1 MWNRKKNKFSSF
13 SIFLDF
19 FFSRCRENS
28 LQASFKWSNQ
38 PCWELCGW
46 GWIFFCY
53 KTCNSTSN
61 EGGKQLSNDHHIRE
75 IFPQIHAALMLWL
88 PAVWP
93 IKKLT
98 LHNTHQGKR
107 GEMENFRLFV
117 GCYVRRTLYST
128 KHFTDRRPS
137 AKVPVAPKNHKT
149 KGRARAPVYTNFYIC
164 RRK

>member
-1 MWNRKKNKFSSF
+1 M
-13 SIFLDF
+13 
-19 FFSRCRENS
+19 E
-28 LQASFKWSNQ
+28 Q
-38 PCWELCGW
+38 PTLLGIVWVGLN
-46 GWIFFCY
+46 FFCY

-98 LHNTHQGKR
+98 LHNTHQGKGG

-149 KGRARAPVYTNFYIC
+149 KGRARAPVYTNSTSAVGN
-164 RRK
+164 RKRGISM

>member
-1 MWNRKKNKFSSF
+1 MP
-13 SIFLDF
+13 
-19 FFSRCRENS
+19 RELS
-28 LQASFKWSNQ
+28 PGQFWMEQ
-38 PCWELCGW
+38 PTLLGIVWVGLN
-46 GWIFFCY
+46 FFCY

-75 IFPQIHAALMLWL
+75 IFPQIHATLMLWL

-98 LHNTHQGKR
+98 LHNTHQGKE

-137 AKVPVAPKNHKT
+137 AKVPVAPKTIKQ
-149 KGRARAPVYTNFYIC
+149 KAGRVLQSTQISTSAVGN
-164 RRK
+164 RKRGISMCKSE